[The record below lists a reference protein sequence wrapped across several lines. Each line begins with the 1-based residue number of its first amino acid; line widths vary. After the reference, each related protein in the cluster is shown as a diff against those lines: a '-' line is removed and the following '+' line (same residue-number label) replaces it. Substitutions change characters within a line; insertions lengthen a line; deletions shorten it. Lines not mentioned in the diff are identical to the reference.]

1 MKSRILVVDDEELIC
16 GLLKRKLSK
25 EGYDVTTT
33 TNPEQGLAKLR
44 ETPFEV
50 ILTDLR
56 MGSMDG
62 LELLMR
68 ARKIRPECDV
78 VVMTGFATVE
88 SARRSLTQGA
98 CDFITKPLDMDNELL
113 PLLASLIEA
122 DSSASSN
129 SPGPVLE
136 DIQPVDSNF
145 VGTSPESRRLL
156 KRVLKVSRANIP
168 VLLQGESGTGKERVA
183 SLLHSQSDRA
193 KKPFVKLN
201 CAALPDALLESELFG
216 HARGAFTGAASDRD
230 GLFKAADGGTL
241 LLDEIGEISPP
252 PPGGG
257 AGPPARRGCELRVE
271 RISKS
276 FQAKLLRVLQEGEFH
291 RLGDSRKTLRVDV
304 RVIAS
309 TNRDLTKAV
318 RSGDFRED
326 LYYRLNVVPIDIP
339 PLRERSSDI
348 PALVEHFLTR
358 AKAKYRPSDSISIPD
373 ALIAL
378 LRDYPW
384 PGNIR
389 ELENGMESAVVLTET
404 PNLLLADL
412 PPAVQEFAR
421 AQGVKPSL
429 TQSESTEGQEQTLED
444 IEMKCILQAMNKTGY
459 NRTRAANLLG
469 VTRRTLSYRIG
480 KYGLEADL
488 DRLRAESDSPSDSL
502 LPPGQDASKRTMHA

>member
-1 MKSRILVVDDEELIC
+1 VKSRILVVDDEELIC

-241 LLDEIGEISPP
+241 LLDEIGEIS
-252 PPGGG
+252 
-257 AGPPARRGCELRVE
+257 
-271 RISKS
+271 KS

>member
-1 MKSRILVVDDEELIC
+1 VKGRILVVDDEELIC
-16 GLLKRKLSK
+16 TLLERKLSK
-25 EGYDVTTT
+25 EGYEVTSTT
-33 TNPEQGLAKLR
+33 DPEQGLTNLR
-44 ETPFEV
+44 EAPFDV

-78 VVMTGFATVE
+78 VIMTGFATVE

-98 CDFITKPLDMDNELL
+98 CDYITKPLDMDNELL
-113 PLLASLIEA
+113 PLLASLMEA
-122 DSSASSN
+122 DSIAYSD
-129 SPGPVLE
+129 SPGPASE
-136 DIQPVDSNF
+136 NIQPVESDF
-145 VGTSPESRRLL
+145 VGTGPESKRLL

-183 SLLHSQSDRA
+183 GLLHTQSNRA
-193 KKPFVKLN
+193 SKPFVKLN

-216 HARGAFTGAASDRD
+216 HARGAFTGAGSDRD

-241 LLDEIGEISPP
+241 LLDEIGEIS
-252 PPGGG
+252 
-257 AGPPARRGCELRVE
+257 
-271 RISKS
+271 KS
-276 FQAKLLRVLQEGEFH
+276 FQVKLLRVLQEGEFH
-291 RLGDSRKTLRVDV
+291 RLGDSKKTLRVDV

-309 TNRDLTKAV
+309 TNRDLIKAV
-318 RSGDFRED
+318 RAGDFRED

-339 PLRERSSDI
+339 PLRERSADI
-348 PALVEHFLTR
+348 PALVEHFLDR
-358 AKAKYRPSDSISIPD
+358 AQAKYRPSESISIPD
-373 ALIAL
+373 GLVAL
-378 LRDYPW
+378 LREYPW

-389 ELENGMESAVVLTET
+389 ELENGIASAVVLTET
-404 PNLLLADL
+404 ATLVLADL

-421 AQGVKPSL
+421 AQGVKPS
-429 TQSESTEGQEQTLED
+429 STEAACIEGQEQTLED

-488 DRLRAESDSPSDSL
+488 DRLRAESDPPSDGL
-502 LPPGQDASKRTMHA
+502 LPPAHDASKRNVHA

>member
-1 MKSRILVVDDEELIC
+1 VKSRILVVDDEELIC

-241 LLDEIGEISPP
+241 LLDEI
-252 PPGGG
+252 
-257 AGPPARRGCELRVE
+257 CE
-271 RISKS
+271 ISKS